1 MSQRLYTEYL
11 KSNLIGKSTI
21 RGYFLKKFRRY
32 PLFALWK
39 IGQKNLQISQMKI
52 GELYE
57 GRTETEKKEYGQ
69 IC

>member
-1 MSQRLYTEYL
+1 M
-11 KSNLIGKSTI
+11 

>member
-1 MSQRLYTEYL
+1 MENWSE
-11 KSNLIGKSTI
+11 
-21 RGYFLKKFRRY
+21 
-32 PLFALWK
+32 
-39 IGQKNLQISQMKI
+39 NLQISQMKI